1 MKLLLLLFLTLVTSC
16 SLSQDYLSQDINLLK
31 KTMNSNSIALNSYRS
46 LNNVTVLL
54 EDPDLSYL
62 AEIHAIY
69 SSQALLFDG
78 LTKDRVNLKKKL
90 DYIDKKYLNIVKISH
105 QGKASL
111 FEVME
116 LWQENEFENKRL
128 LTEPAKY
135 FGIAHIFSEDSQAK
149 HYWVLIIARSN

>member
-31 KTMNSNSIALNSYRS
+31 NTMNSNSIALNSYRS
-46 LNNVTVLL
+46 LNNATVLL

-78 LTKDRVNLKKKL
+78 LTKDRVNLKK
-90 DYIDKKYLNIVKISH
+90 N
-105 QGKASL
+105 
-111 FEVME
+111 
-116 LWQENEFENKRL
+116 
-128 LTEPAKY
+128 
-135 FGIAHIFSEDSQAK
+135 
-149 HYWVLIIARSN
+149 